1 MTPFGE
7 KIRDLRR
14 QKGVTQKEMAEA
26 IGVSAAYLSALE
38 HGHRGIPT
46 WLMLQQIIGYFGV
59 IWDEAEELQDLAYA
73 SHPNVTINTSGL
85 SARATE
91 CANMLARSIDQLDDD
106 ILENISLQIKAHIAH
121 KKPLK

>member
-14 QKGVTQKEMAEA
+14 QKGTTQKEMAA
-26 IGVSAAYLSALE
+26 TLGVSAAYLSALE
-38 HGHRGIPT
+38 HGQRGIPT

-73 SHPNVTINTSGL
+73 SHPNVTINTSNL

-91 CANMLARSIDQLDDD
+91 CANTLALSIDKLDDEL
-106 ILENISLQIKAHIAH
+106 LENISLQIKAHIAH